1 MNDQAT
7 RMVYA
12 EPGNRVGAKL
22 ADMAAYT
29 GLRALI
35 HAALVYGAG
44 LSVNDTG
51 FTPLLLAGGWAAHHA
66 YDTVFTAWFGGTP
79 GKLLLGMRVTR
90 PDGAPVGW
98 RRALCRSLAEWLS
111 RLTLGLGYA
120 AALMNP
126 ERRTLHDVLCDTV
139 VVDVSRKHNPQPEA
153 THAL

>member
-1 MNDQAT
+1 MSEPAA
-7 RMVYA
+7 RMAYA

-44 LSVNDTG
+44 LAVKDPK
-51 FTPLLLAGGWAAHHA
+51 FTPLLLASGWAAHHA
-66 YDTVFTAWFGGTP
+66 YDTVFTAWLGGTP

>member
-1 MNDQAT
+1 MSDSAA
-7 RMVYA
+7 RRVYA

-44 LSVNDTG
+44 LSVKDSG
-51 FTPLLLAGGWAAHHA
+51 FMPLLLVGGWAAHHA

-90 PDGAPVGW
+90 PDGGPVGW

-120 AALMNP
+120 AALIDP
-126 ERRTLHDVLCDTV
+126 ERCTLHDVLCDTV
-139 VVDVSRKHNPQPEA
+139 VVDVSRHPSSEPEP